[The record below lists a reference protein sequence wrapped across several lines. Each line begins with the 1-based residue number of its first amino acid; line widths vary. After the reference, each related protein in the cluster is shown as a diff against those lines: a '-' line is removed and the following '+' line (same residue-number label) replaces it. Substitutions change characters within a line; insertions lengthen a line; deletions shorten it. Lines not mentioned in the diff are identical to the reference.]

1 VHTQAAGHRQTG
13 GDSKINVVDPDS
25 HLTAPS
31 ASQIIFFRVFGRA
44 SHSDHTVPL
53 CLSSLLRV
61 TGSRQI
67 QHHHLCVC
75 VCVHVCVG
83 VRMKSIS
90 AFPAARA
97 VSLSCQRRGGNYGTC
112 CVEGKPGHQG
122 GIRTVNL
129 LSLLPLPPPS
139 SFNLGTTKLIPLHLG
154 LIISTLTLQLT
165 KNTRPGGSIVG
176 CLSL

>member
-1 VHTQAAGHRQTG
+1 MHTQAAGHRQTG
-13 GDSKINVVDPDS
+13 GDRKINVADPDS

-31 ASQIIFFRVFGRA
+31 ASQIIFFRVCGRA

-75 VCVHVCVG
+75 VHVG

-97 VSLSCQRRGGNYGTC
+97 VSMSCQRRGGNYGTC

-129 LSLLPLPPPS
+129 LSLLPVPPPS
-139 SFNLGTTKLIPLHLG
+139 SLNLGTTKLIPLHLG
-154 LIISTLTLQLT
+154 FIISKLTLQLT
-165 KNTRPGGSIVG
+165 TNTRPGGSIVG
-176 CLSL
+176 FLSL